1 MRSDTRAR
9 PAATVDAGRDPTR
22 AAALQRLASATEDP
36 PEPVAAPHRAEAAS
50 ATEPPAAS
58 PGVAAPAAA
67 ARPDSPGDT
76 SPGASQSVA
85 SPTPG
90 SPTPQPLLPTAP
102 WAVPDP
108 AGERPERRAPAETDL
123 AAWEDPPWW
132 RRIRWAPDRLA
143 GVALVVLVVALGAFS
158 VHRLL
163 STVPDGAPVPELP
176 LATPG
181 VTAPAGQTP
190 AENNARATTE
200 PDTPPAADRAV
211 EEELVVSV
219 VGMVGRSG
227 LVTLAPGA
235 RVADALD
242 QAGGVLDGGDRDGL
256 NLARKL
262 VDGEQILVG
271 VAPGP
276 DGPRGPRSDIV
287 GPGPDPS
294 GSPGAG
300 APVEG
305 GAVPGA
311 GDQGGGLVNLNT
323 ADAAALDALP
333 GVGPVTASSILA
345 WRAANGAFGSVDQL
359 AEVDGIG
366 PATLARLRPLVTV

>member
-1 MRSDTRAR
+1 M
-9 PAATVDAGRDPTR
+9 
-22 AAALQRLASATEDP
+22 QRLASATVDP
-36 PEPVAAPHRAEAAS
+36 PDPVAVPPRAAGVAPLPAAVPWAAS
-50 ATEPPAAS
+50 D
-58 PGVAAPAAA
+58 
-67 ARPDSPGDT
+67 PD
-76 SPGASQSVA
+76 
-85 SPTPG
+85 
-90 SPTPQPLLPTAP
+90 
-102 WAVPDP
+102 
-108 AGERPERRAPAETDL
+108 GERPERLAPPDPDL
-123 AAWEDPPWW
+123 AAWADPPWW
-132 RRIRWAPDRLA
+132 RRIRWAPDRIG

-163 STVPDGAPVPELP
+163 STVPEGTPVPELP

-181 VTAPAGQTP
+181 VTVSAGHDPAQETTDTNSAPA
-190 AENNARATTE
+190 
-200 PDTPPAADRAV
+200 PDQAV
-211 EEELVVSV
+211 EDEFVVVSV

-242 QAGGVLDGGDRDGL
+242 HAGGVLGGGDRDGL
-256 NLARKL
+256 NLARK
-262 VDGEQILVG
+262 VADGEQILVG

-287 GPGPDPS
+287 GPGS
-294 GSPGAG
+294 GPAGPPGAPPS
-300 APVEG
+300 AEG
-305 GAVPGA
+305 GAAPGPA
-311 GDQGGGLVNLNT
+311 DQAGGLVNINT
-323 ADAAALDALP
+323 AGAAGLEALP